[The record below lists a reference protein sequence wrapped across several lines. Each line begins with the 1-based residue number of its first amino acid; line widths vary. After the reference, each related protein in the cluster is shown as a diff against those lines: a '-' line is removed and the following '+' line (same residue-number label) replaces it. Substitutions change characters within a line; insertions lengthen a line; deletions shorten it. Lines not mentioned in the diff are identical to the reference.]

1 MRAESDRNEWRDGWF
16 VVACAVLGIGVSQM
30 HYSSLGFMIG
40 PIERDLGWS
49 RSQITSATLIL
60 SMLAV
65 ISPFAGRV
73 IDRYDER
80 LVGLPGIACYCGC
93 FALLSQAGPG
103 LGTWWAIWA
112 ALACACPFASFIFWT
127 TVIARR
133 FDRHRGLALATALC
147 GTAVAAIVMPTLT
160 HLLIDRYGWRG
171 TYLWLGLG
179 SALILLPLA
188 FAALTICARRGA
200 TAAQQVSQG
209 SWTELLTSPQ
219 FIRIAFAGSVM
230 GVTGTAIAI
239 HFIPLLLE
247 QGVSAETAAIAAGLT
262 GVGAIVGRMVT
273 GYLLDRSRRPLI
285 GALGFALPMIPCAL
299 LLGVEP
305 APALAL
311 AVGLLLGLSS
321 GAEIDVLSYF
331 SSRYFGV
338 ARYGAAFG
346 AVFAIVGFSNGFGPW
361 LAGMSY
367 DATGSYTFMLTII
380 IPLAALAALSL
391 MTLGA
396 YPVEPEASE
405 AGT

>member
-1 MRAESDRNEWRDGWF
+1 
-16 VVACAVLGIGVSQM
+16 
-30 HYSSLGFMIG
+30 
-40 PIERDLGWS
+40 
-49 RSQITSATLIL
+49 LIL
-60 SMLAV
+60 SVLAV

-93 FALLSQAGPG
+93 FALFSQAGPG
-103 LGTWWAIWA
+103 IGTWWAIWA
-112 ALACACPFASFIFWT
+112 ALACAVPFASFIFWT
-127 TVIARR
+127 TAIARR
-133 FDRHRGLALATALC
+133 FDRHRGLALAIALC

-171 TYLWLGLG
+171 TYLRLGLG

-188 FAALTICARRGA
+188 FAALSVRVRHGA
-200 TAAQQVSQG
+200 TGGKPTSLNQG
-209 SWTELLTSPQ
+209 SWRELLASPQ

-239 HFIPLLLE
+239 HFIPLMIE

-262 GVGAIVGRMVT
+262 GVGAIIGRMIT

-299 LLGVEP
+299 LLGVAP
-305 APALAL
+305 GPALAL
-311 AVGLLLGLSS
+311 AVGLLFGLSS

-346 AVFAIVGFSNGFGPW
+346 AVFAIVGASNGFGPW

-367 DATGSYTFMLTII
+367 DATGSYTFMLAVI

-396 YPVEPEASE
+396 YPVDPESNE
-405 AGT
+405 AGA